1 MHMYHTRNKMKKYT
15 TVLFDL
21 DGTLTDPGEGI
32 VNSVLYALNK
42 YGIKVDD
49 KKSLCKFI
57 GPPLLVSFSTYYG
70 FSEEKSRE
78 AIAFYR
84 EYYKDKGINECK
96 LFDGIRELLESLKD
110 AGYKVALATSKPELF
125 AHIVLQN
132 YDIHKY
138 FDFIGG
144 ATIDEKTRYT
154 KEHVIEYVLSNI
166 EEKDRS
172 KIVMIGDRC
181 FDINGAKAYNL
192 DSIGVTFGYGSYN
205 ELKEANATYIVN
217 TPKEIENILL

>member
-1 MHMYHTRNKMKKYT
+1 MKKYT
-15 TVLFDL
+15 TILFDL

-32 VNSVLYALNK
+32 INSVEYALNK
-42 YGIKVDD
+42 YGIEVED

-70 FSEEKSRE
+70 FNEEKSRE
-78 AIAFYR
+78 AIEIYR

-96 LFDGIRELLESLKD
+96 LFDGIKELLEMLKKSN
-110 AGYKVALATSKPELF
+110 YKVALATSKPEHF

-144 ATIDEKTRYT
+144 ASMDEKTRYT

-166 EEKDRS
+166 EETDRS
-172 KIVMIGDRC
+172 KILMIGDRC

-192 DSIGVTFGYGSYN
+192 DSVGVTFGYGTKE
-205 ELKEANATYIVN
+205 ELEEAGATYIVN
-217 TPKEIENILL
+217 TPKEIENLLK

>member
-1 MHMYHTRNKMKKYT
+1 MKKYT
-15 TVLFDL
+15 TILFDL

-32 VNSVLYALNK
+32 INSVEYALNK
-42 YGIKVDD
+42 FGITVDD
-49 KKSLCKFI
+49 KKSLTKFI

-70 FSEEKSRE
+70 FDEEKSRK
-78 AIAFYR
+78 AIEIYR

-96 LFDGIRELLESLKD
+96 LFDGIRELLEALKN
-110 AGYKVALATSKPELF
+110 AGYEIALATSKPEVF

-154 KEHVIEYVLSNI
+154 KEHVIEYVLDNI
-166 EEKDRS
+166 KEADRA
-172 KIVMIGDRC
+172 KILMIGDRC
-181 FDINGAKAYNL
+181 FDINGAKAYSL
-192 DSIGVTFGYGSYN
+192 DSIGVTFGYGTYD
-205 ELKEANATYIVN
+205 ELKEAGATYIVD
-217 TPKEIENILL
+217 TPKAIEYLLK

>member
-1 MHMYHTRNKMKKYT
+1 MKKYT

-32 VNSVLYALNK
+32 VNSVAYALNK
-42 YGIKVDD
+42 YGIEVED
-49 KKSLCKFI
+49 KKSLYKFI

-70 FSEEKSRE
+70 FNEEKSRE
-78 AIAFYR
+78 AIEFYR
-84 EYYKDKGINECK
+84 EYYKVKGINECK
-96 LFDGIRELLESLKD
+96 LFDGIKELLESLKKS
-110 AGYKVALATSKPELF
+110 GYKIALATSKPELF

-132 YDIHKY
+132 YGIDKY

-154 KEHVIEYVLSNI
+154 KEHVLEYVLSNI

-172 KIVMIGDRC
+172 KILMIGDRC
-181 FDINGAKAYNL
+181 FDINGAKAYGL
-192 DSIGVTFGYGSYN
+192 DSVGVTFGYGTRE
-205 ELKEANATYIVN
+205 ELEESGATYIVD
-217 TPKEIENILL
+217 TPKEIENLLK